1 MGLVGGRRVFLF
13 AFEPV
18 AVAIED
24 YDFGVVD
31 EAVDHGGNG
40 DGDGVATV
48 WAFLLRIRVIGA
60 RIRSSADSDTFLRV

>member
-1 MGLVGGRRVFLF
+1 MGLVGGRRLFLF

-18 AVAIED
+18 AGAIED
-24 YDFGVVD
+24 YDFGVD

-40 DGDGVATV
+40 DGDGVATL